1 MIASMA
7 LDLIKKA
14 LVDNTPFYYSITCIA
29 RPTQF
34 SIISF
39 IGGTRL

>member
-14 LVDNTPFYYSITCIA
+14 LVDDTPYYLSVTH
-29 RPTQF
+29 
-34 SIISF
+34 IISLSQHL
-39 IGGTRL
+39 IEYDIDIL